1 MIPRPS
7 ITFWS
12 NKHPWPS
19 EDQVEQDLALSRLII
34 EIASHPVL
42 RDELVFR
49 GGTCLHKLH
58 LPEPLRYSEDL
69 DYVRTTHGPIGPV
82 LDALREVADDLG
94 MEARTEIGPFPKV
107 FLRAE
112 FESGSGRMR
121 ITVEM
126 NTYET
131 SPARPHV
138 RLPFAI
144 ESPWWSGSVN
154 VLTFEPA
161 ELVATKLRALYQRRK
176 GRDLFDL
183 WLALVHMRLD
193 ADEILECFVPYRPE
207 GYTADTAIANLREH
221 LGNQLFRR
229 DLDPLVA
236 SSSSGAMGVG
246 RMGVPP
252 MGGADDRPAI
262 RFDIAE
268 AGELVIGELLRRV
281 D

>member
-12 NKHPWPS
+12 NQHPWPS

-34 EIASHPVL
+34 EIASHPAL

-58 LPEPLRYSEDL
+58 LPQPLRYSEDL
-69 DYVRTTHGPIGPV
+69 DYVRVTHGPIGPV
-82 LDALREVADDLG
+82 LDGLREVADDLG
-94 MEARTEIGPFPKV
+94 MESRTEIGPFPKV

-112 FESGSGRMR
+112 FESGRGRMQ

-138 RLPFAI
+138 RLPFEI
-144 ESPWWSGSVN
+144 ESPWWSGSAE

-183 WLALVHMRLD
+183 WLALTHMNLE
-193 ADEILECFVPYRPE
+193 ASEVLECFGPYRPE
-207 GYTADTAIANLREH
+207 GYTLQTAIANLRAH
-221 LGNQLFRR
+221 LENQLFRR
-229 DLDPLVA
+229 DLDPLIA
-236 SSSSGAMGVG
+236 PSSSGALGVG
-246 RMGVPP
+246 QMVVAPL
-252 MGGADDRPAI
+252 GGAADPPAI
-262 RFDIAE
+262 RFDIDE
-268 AGELVIGELLRRV
+268 AGELVIEQLLQRLA
-281 D
+281 

>member
-1 MIPRPS
+1 
-7 ITFWS
+7 
-12 NKHPWPS
+12 
-19 EDQVEQDLALSRLII
+19 
-34 EIASHPVL
+34 
-42 RDELVFR
+42 
-49 GGTCLHKLH
+49 
-58 LPEPLRYSEDL
+58 
-69 DYVRTTHGPIGPV
+69 
-82 LDALREVADDLG
+82 
-94 MEARTEIGPFPKV
+94 
-107 FLRAE
+107 
-112 FESGSGRMR
+112 MR

-183 WLALVHMRLD
+183 WLALVHMHLD

-236 SSSSGAMGVG
+236 PSSSGMMGVG
-246 RMGVPP
+246 QMGVTP
-252 MGGADDRPAI
+252 MGAAEDSLAI
-262 RFDIAE
+262 RFDIDE
-268 AGELVIGELLRRV
+268 AGELVIEELLQRL